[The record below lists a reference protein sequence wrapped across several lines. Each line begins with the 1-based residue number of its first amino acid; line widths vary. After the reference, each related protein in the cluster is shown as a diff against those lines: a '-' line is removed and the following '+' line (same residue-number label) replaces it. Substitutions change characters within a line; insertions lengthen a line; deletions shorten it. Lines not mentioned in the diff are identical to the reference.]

1 MCVRQEQAC
10 GLFGTF
16 TFAYTTYIE
25 YGISIGEEQ
34 VSDNASN
41 KQLMRCIMR
50 IFSSSSPSS
59 IPSISCMVWRVKAA
73 LAVGSRTWIHICTQS
88 YTILWVWKMR
98 VLDLSVVSI
107 RQTDSRSNS
116 IDVFCRILSTPWDSF
131 DALTKNRFNF
141 NAVLTLKYRAFNKE
155 LTYMK

>member
-107 RQTDSRSNS
+107 RQTDSSSNS
-116 IDVFCRILSTPWDSF
+116 IDVFCRILSTPWGPS
-131 DALTKNRFNF
+131 DALTKKQIQFQCCAYIEISSF
-141 NAVLTLKYRAFNKE
+141 
-155 LTYMK
+155 